1 MRNTVNVFKNF
12 DYLLFF
18 MYLVLVAFGLINI
31 YSATYNPEHASLFDF
46 SQRYG
51 KHFVWIIAAL
61 FIMFFI
67 LLIDSKFFSFIAY
80 PSYVVSLLLLVA
92 VFFAAHEVNG
102 ARSWLSVGGFRFQP
116 SEFTKVA
123 VALTLAKIMSRQSF
137 SVKKIKDLALVAI
150 IILLPMLLILLQND
164 TGSAL
169 VYVSFIILLYRNG
182 LNSVV
187 VVLFLAVVALF
198 FLILVLPKLHV
209 FITLSLIFF
218 VILYGIIKN
227 KKELLMWAGVYAVLL
242 AAGFA
247 GVKFAG
253 INVEYYQVYAAATL
267 LFFLIFIPVTLFNL
281 RTSYSVLAL
290 IFAGLFVYS
299 LSIDFMYN
307 KVLEPHQRKRIDV
320 LLGLDDDPLGA
331 GYNVMQSKI
340 SIGSGGFLGKGFLEG
355 TQTKYDFV
363 PEQSTDFIFCTIG
376 EEYGFAGSFL
386 FLVFYLLFIVRII
399 FVAERQRSE
408 FSKMYGY
415 AVVSVLFFHFMLN
428 VGMTLGL
435 MPVIGIPL
443 PFISYGGSS
452 LWAFTIMIA
461 ILLRL
466 DLNRNEIIT

>member
-1 MRNTVNVFKNF
+1 
-12 DYLLFF
+12 
-18 MYLVLVAFGLINI
+18 
-31 YSATYNPEHASLFDF
+31 
-46 SQRYG
+46 
-51 KHFVWIIAAL
+51 
-61 FIMFFI
+61 
-67 LLIDSKFFSFIAY
+67 
-80 PSYVVSLLLLVA
+80 
-92 VFFAAHEVNG
+92 
-102 ARSWLSVGGFRFQP
+102 
-116 SEFTKVA
+116 
-123 VALTLAKIMSRQSF
+123 LAKIMSRQSF
-137 SVKKIKDLALVAI
+137 SIKRFKDLLLVAVV
-150 IILLPMLLILLQND
+150 ILLPMLLILLQND

-169 VYVSFIILLYRNG
+169 VYVSFIILFYRNG
-182 LNSVV
+182 LNALV
-187 VVLFLAVVALF
+187 VVLFLAAIALF

-209 FITLSLIFF
+209 FVALSLIFF
-218 VILYGIIKN
+218 VVLYGIVKN
-227 KKELLMWAGVYAVLL
+227 KKELAIWLGVYLVLMI
-242 AAGFA
+242 AGFA
-247 GVKFAG
+247 GVRLTG
-253 INVEYYQVYAAATL
+253 ITVEPYLVYAMVTL

-281 RTSYSVLAL
+281 RTSYAVLAL
-290 IFAGLFVYS
+290 VFAGLFVYS
-299 LSIDFMYN
+299 LSIDFVYN

-320 LLGLDDDPLGA
+320 LLGIDEDPLGA

-340 SIGSGGFLGKGFLEG
+340 SIGSGGFWGKGFLEG

-386 FLVFYLLFIVRII
+386 FLVFYLLFVVRII
-399 FVAERQRSE
+399 WVAERQRSE

-428 VGMTLGL
+428 VGMTLGV